1 MVGVRLLSFF
11 FFFFF
16 LRQTWVVGWV
26 IKRHGGRKKCDAFQ
40 NKKLQVFITP
50 KFVSTDRLKN
60 VLLMYKI
67 MNFY

>member
-11 FFFFF
+11 FFF
-16 LRQTWVVGWV
+16 LKQTGVVGWV
-26 IKRHGGRKKCDAFQ
+26 IKRHRGRKKCDAFQ

-50 KFVSTDRLKN
+50 KFVSTDGDRLKN